1 LDFCVT
7 YTGTPIASQDGI
19 ILMRRWDLG
28 NYWGGRLAT
37 VDIYDKAMNT
47 SQISSI
53 YNATK
58 SRFGL

>member
-1 LDFCVT
+1 LDFL
-7 YTGTPIASQDGI
+7 S
-19 ILMRRWDLG
+19 WDLG
-28 NYWGGRLAT
+28 DYWGGRLAT